1 MNRETFA
8 DHNWIAD
15 VLSDIDEYAA
25 KNNLRRLQAMVAE
38 TRIVARDEIARRG
51 SQSNFDAVMAV
62 LYPNNELDVR

>member
-15 VLSDIDEYAA
+15 VLSDIDKYAA

-38 TRIVARDEIARRG
+38 TRIVARDEITMRG
-51 SQSNFDAVMAV
+51 PQSNFDAMMAV
-62 LYPNNELDVR
+62 LYPNRELDVR